1 MKKKNSQRIG
11 NLSLAFALLFLF
23 SSGHTKAETE
33 KGQTMSPTIE
43 KSTALTVAQQSE
55 RTIKG
60 VVKDATGETI
70 VGANVSVVG
79 TTIGTI
85 TDMDGAFSLKVPAG
99 ATLKF
104 SFIGYKDASIKINNQ
119 QTLNVVLKDDSQA
132 LDEVVVVGFGSQ
144 KRVNLTGAVSTVKA
158 EALEARPVTNVGQA
172 LQGVVPGLNFSVP
185 MGGGELDNNM
195 KFNIRGIGSIGAGSK
210 SEPLVLIDGMEGNM
224 NALNPQDIETISV
237 LKDAAASSI
246 YGSRAPF
253 GVILITTKSGKAG
266 KVSINY
272 NNNVRFSDPTKVP
285 DMMDSYTFAQYF
297 NAASSNGGTG
307 AKFNQDALDR
317 IVAYQKGELL
327 DGTIADN
334 QHRWQEYG
342 GANGN
347 TNWFDEHYRHWTPS
361 HEHNLSVNGGSE
373 KVTYMLS
380 GNFMDERG
388 LLKHSDDSFKR
399 YSLNAK
405 LRAEVTKYLTVNYT
419 SRWIRND
426 YDKSYYQNALFFHN
440 LARRWP
446 TIPVKDPNGHYMPG
460 SEIIQLESGSRDKKQ
475 NDDLTQQLQIVLEPI
490 KNWKITAEAN
500 MKVADGFRHYDVLPT
515 YEYNSLNEPRLS
527 KFDEDHAAGIT
538 EVYESADRRNFYTVN
553 AFTDYFY
560 QTKSGHYI
568 KGMLGFNAELNRYR
582 SLYASRQ
589 ALISPSLP
597 TLDTATDMIKNGG
610 IGSNSYNEWATAGFF
625 GRINYN
631 YQERYMVEVNM
642 RYDGTSRFIGDQRW
656 GFFPSFSAGWN
667 IAREAFWSDF
677 EPYVSTLKLRGS
689 WGELGN
695 QNTSELYPFYPGMTI
710 KASDSN
716 WLINNLKPNTA
727 QMPGMVSDLMTWERV
742 RSWNI
747 GLDFGALNNRLTGS
761 FDYFNR
767 QTIDMVG
774 PAPELPIVLGANVPK
789 INNADMES
797 YGFELE
803 VSWRDRIGN
812 VDYGV
817 KGILSDARQKV
828 TRYPNTTNKYSNWY
842 AGKMSGEIWG
852 YTTLGIAKSQ
862 EEMDAHLATLPN
874 GGQTALG
881 SDWGAGDIM
890 YADLDGDGKIDS
902 GADLLTNAG
911 DKKIIGNNT
920 PRYNF
925 GLTLDAAYKGFD
937 FSVFFQGVGKR
948 EVEVGGPYFWGV
960 IGNEWQS
967 AGFKDHWDFFRPEG
981 DPLGANLDAYYP
993 RPLMGDGSK
1002 YQRNQKTQTGYL
1014 QNGAYIRM
1022 KNIQVGYTFPK
1033 RWMEAIKIQSLR
1045 VYVSGDNLLTMTKMA
1060 KMFDPEAVSGRYN
1073 WDNAGAYGDDLNNN
1087 GKVYPLS
1094 KVISFGINV
1103 NF

>member
-1 MKKKNSQRIG
+1 
-11 NLSLAFALLFLF
+11 
-23 SSGHTKAETE
+23 
-33 KGQTMSPTIE
+33 MSPTIE

-104 SFIGYKDASIKINNQ
+104 SFIGYKDASIKITNQ

-1073 WDNAGAYGDDLNNN
+1073 WDNAGTQGDDLNNN

>member
-1 MKKKNSQRIG
+1 MKKTNFQGMG
-11 NLSLAFALLFLF
+11 NFSLAFALLFLF
-23 SSGHTKAETE
+23 SPGYAKADTE
-33 KGQTMSPTIE
+33 KGQALSPTIE
-43 KSTALTVAQQSE
+43 KRAESMISQQNG
-55 RTIKG
+55 RILKG
-60 VVKDATGETI
+60 TVKDATGET
-70 VGANVSVVG
+70 VPGANVSIKG
-79 TTIGTI
+79 TTTGTV
-85 TDMDGAFSLKVPAG
+85 TDMDGNFSLKVPAG
-99 ATLKF
+99 AVIKI
-104 SFIGYKDASIKINNQ
+104 SFIGYKDAEVKVGNQ
-119 QTLNVVLKDDSQA
+119 EVLNVVLQDDSQA

-158 EALEARPVTNVGQA
+158 EALEARPVANVGQA

-185 MGGGELDNNM
+185 IGGGELDNNL
-195 KFNIRGIGSIGAGSK
+195 KFNIRGVGSIGSGSK

-266 KVSINY
+266 RVSVNY
-272 NNNVRFSDPTKVP
+272 NTNVRFSDPTKVP
-285 DMMDSYTFAQYF
+285 NMMDSYMFAQYF
-297 NAASSNGGTG
+297 NAASANNGGG
-307 AKFNQDALDR
+307 AIFNQDALDR
-317 IVAYQKGELL
+317 IVAYQKGELK
-327 DGTIADN
+327 DGTIADT
-334 QHRWQEYG
+334 QHNWQEYG
-342 GANGN
+342 GANAN
-347 TNWFDEHYRHWTPS
+347 TNWFEEHYRHWSPS
-361 HEHNLSVNGGSE
+361 HEHNVSVNGGSE

-380 GNFMDERG
+380 GNFMDQRG
-388 LLKHSDDSFKR
+388 LVKHSDDSFKR

-405 LRAEVTKYLTVNYT
+405 IRAEIFKFLTVNYT

-426 YDKSYYQNALFFHN
+426 YDKSFYQNALFFHN

-446 TIPVKDPNGHYMPG
+446 SIPVKDPNGHYMPG
-460 SEIIQLESGSRDKKQ
+460 SEINQLENGSRDKKQ
-475 NDDLTQQLQIVLEPI
+475 NDDLTQQLQIVIEPI
-490 KNWKITAEAN
+490 KNWKITAEGN
-500 MKVADGFRHYDVLPT
+500 MKVADAFRHYDVLPL
-515 YEYNSLNEPRLS
+515 YQYNSLNEPRLA

-538 EVYESADRRNFYTVN
+538 EVYESADRRNFYTIN

-560 QTKSGHYI
+560 QTKSGHYF
-568 KGMLGFNAELNRYR
+568 KAMVGFNAELNRYR
-582 SLYASRQ
+582 SLYGSRQ
-589 ALISPSLP
+589 GLISPSLP
-597 TLDTATDMIKNGG
+597 TLDTATELIKNGG
-610 IGSNSYNEWATAGFF
+610 IGNNSYNEWATAGFF

-631 YQERYMVEVNM
+631 YKERYMAEVNM

-667 IAREAFWSDF
+667 IAREDFWSDF

-695 QNTSELYPFYPGMTI
+695 QNTESLYPFYPGMAI
-710 KASDSN
+710 KASDAQ
-716 WLINNLKPNTA
+716 WLINGVKPNTA
-727 QMPGMVSDLMTWERV
+727 VMPGMVSDLMSWERV

-774 PAPELPIVLGANVPK
+774 PAPELPMVLGANVPQ

-803 VSWRDRIGN
+803 LSWRDRIGQ

-817 KGILSDARQKV
+817 RGVLADARQKV
-828 TRYPNTTNKYSNWY
+828 TRYPNVSGKYSTWY

-852 YTTLGIAKSQ
+852 FTTLGIAKTQ
-862 EEMDAHLATLPN
+862 EEMDKHLASLPN
-874 GGQTALG
+874 GGQSVQG
-881 SDWGAGDIM
+881 SDWGPGDIM
-890 YADLDGDGKIDS
+890 YADINGDGKIDE
-902 GADLLTNAG
+902 GASTVENPG

-925 GLTLDAAYKGFD
+925 GLTLDAAYKGVD

-948 EVEVGGPYFWGV
+948 DVEVGGPYFWGV
-960 IGNEWQS
+960 VGNEWQS
-967 AGFKDHWDFFRPEG
+967 AGFEEHMDYFRPEG

-993 RPLMGDGSK
+993 KSLMGDGSK
-1002 YQRNQKTQTGYL
+1002 VSRNQKTQTGYL

-1022 KNIQVGYTFPK
+1022 KNIQLGYTFPK
-1033 RWMEAIKIQSLR
+1033 QWMQAVKIQSLR
-1045 VYVSGDNLLTMTKMA
+1045 VYVSADNLLTFTKMA

-1073 WDNAGAYGDDLNNN
+1073 WDNAGTQGDDLSNN